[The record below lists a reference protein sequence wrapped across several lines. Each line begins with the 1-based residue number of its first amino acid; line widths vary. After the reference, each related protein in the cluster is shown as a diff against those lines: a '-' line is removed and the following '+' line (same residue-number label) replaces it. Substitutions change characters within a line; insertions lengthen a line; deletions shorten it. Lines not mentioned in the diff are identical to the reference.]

1 MSSRFFRKSQLLLS
15 ACHLLTVTLYRPE
28 KLMDDNTH
36 GCQQFQFLAF
46 TSVRKARANSEIVFF
61 SEKCAC
67 LNGNMGTNQLQ
78 NQPLCSPEKIY
89 PWSCFYSPFSCKYN
103 WQLGPCRILFLFHE
117 QQRNEMQLTPWSS
130 SQLQHT
136 GTPVTR
142 EGVPSR
148 DFSRLN

>member
-1 MSSRFFRKSQLLLS
+1 MRISHHCSTDFAARLSELENCQLVDIKQETYEHFDAELLS
-15 ACHLLTVTLYRPE
+15 VFGIYICAQSQG
-28 KLMDDNTH
+28 KL
-36 GCQQFQFLAF
+36 
-46 TSVRKARANSEIVFF
+46 RNSFF

-78 NQPLCSPEKIY
+78 NQPLCSSEKIC
-89 PWSCFYSPFSCKYN
+89 PQSCFQSPFSCKYN
-103 WQLGPCRILFLFHE
+103 WQLGPWRILFLFHE

-136 GTPVTR
+136 GTPATR